1 MANKLALGLVIGGA
15 VSATVGNAFKDVEGR
30 IKKLE
35 ATGAKARVMQRQIGD
50 TIRLRNEWKT
60 AHDSGAAGASMLL
73 TRLNATATTAPAI
86 NLLRIEENLSAAW
99 QRLAGTYVENLPWLE
114 CAERYDRPHTFHY
127 MDPPYWQTAGYG
139 VDFPFEN
146 YERMADFMRRCKG
159 KVMVS
164 INDHPDIRRVFEG
177 FHFETT
183 EIRYTTTNQRQGKA
197 EVTGELIVM
206 NWEQEALGGLF

>member
-1 MANKLALGLVIGGA
+1 MRACRQRGLGQAGGSTPWPMLASSTRSRNA
-15 VSATVGNAFKDVEGR
+15 STV
-30 IKKLE
+30 
-35 ATGAKARVMQRQIGD
+35 AKTTRQIVRRC
-50 TIRLRNEWKT
+50 TPEPSRCWREARW
-60 AHDSGAAGASMLL
+60 
-73 TRLNATATTAPAI
+73 
-86 NLLRIEENLSAAW
+86 AAW
-99 QRLAGTYVENLPWLE
+99 ERLPGTYVENLPWLE
-114 CAERYDRPHTFHY
+114 CAERYDRAHTFHY

-139 VDFPFEN
+139 VDFSFDN

-197 EVTGELIVM
+197 EVTGELIIM
-206 NWEQEALGGLF
+206 NWEPEALGGLF